1 LRRLAPDLALRQP
14 NAGAAH
20 SAVVGFQATVAPGR
34 SRSADTP
41 PTRQLRACTAL
52 LSPPRH
58 HLEERIARRQRPTTE
73 VRPQRQ
79 CPRRGGGGRGK
90 PNACVMPFAMA
101 GCRATVAAGGVLLAS
116 ARSRPGTPAAQRRC
130 GAFHGGWIPG
140 NSVPKAFSFRQRASD
155 PAAVKGLHSA
165 AQPSGAA
172 AQGKDCPPATP
183 YHGGSTVALRG
194 GLQEAGGALGHSRQP
209 EDGYS
214 YRGIGNCSRGR
225 REPYLIVNF
234 SIKSLA
240 T

>member
-1 LRRLAPDLALRQP
+1 LRRLAPDPALRQP
-14 NAGAAH
+14 NAGAAP
-20 SAVVGFQATVAPGR
+20 SAVAGFQATVAPGR
-34 SRSADTP
+34 SRSADAP

-52 LSPPRH
+52 LSPPRQQ
-58 HLEERIARRQRPTTE
+58 LEERIARRQRPTME

-90 PNACVMPFAMA
+90 PNACVTPSAVA

-130 GAFHGGWIPG
+130 GALHGGRIPG
-140 NSVPKAFSFRQRASD
+140 NSVPKAFSFCRRASD

-172 AQGKDCPPATP
+172 AQGEDCPPATP
-183 YHGGSTVALRG
+183 YHGGLIAALRG
-194 GLQEAGGALGHSRQP
+194 GLQETGGALGHSRQP